1 MAATLKLEIV
11 TPEAKTYSEDVEMV
25 TLPGIEGEMGI
36 YPMHVPLMTQI
47 VAGELSVRKDGRD
60 YFLAVGEGFV
70 EITADKV
77 AIMTD
82 MAIRAEQIDEAKA
95 EEARKRAEAR
105 LAEKLNDE
113 EAALVSAALMHS
125 LAQLKVKR
133 RQPRGAWP
141 KERGSQAAALDICR
155 RTRFGRS

>member
-47 VAGELSVRKDGRD
+47 VAGELGVRKDGRD
-60 YFLAVGEGFV
+60 YFLAIGEGFV

-82 MAIRAEQIDEAKA
+82 MAIRAEQIDETKA

-105 LAEKLNDE
+105 LAEKLDDE

-133 RQPRGAWP
+133 RQHR
-141 KERGSQAAALDICR
+141 
-155 RTRFGRS
+155 